1 MFPDGVDF
9 LTGGFTRPKKIC
21 DFPHTSLLH
30 LKSGKKHYFCHP
42 MWVGEIKIVA
52 RPRLGWN
59 SAPTEI
65 PQSPSKV
72 YPGQGFSS
80 LGVKGGQG

>member
-1 MFPDGVDF
+1 MSPDGVDF

-30 LKSGKKHYFCHP
+30 LKSGKNI
-42 MWVGEIKIVA
+42 VGGGDLKKLSPV
-52 RPRLGWN
+52 PRLGWN